1 MAKNVARVPSSVYE
15 WLDEVLPLVTRGI
28 IRLVNQAGLEVYSVS
43 VEVLGYILEKGYQM
57 RNWVDIEQ
65 QHVLKMDGNTGL
77 EGIKLQHIRH

>member
-1 MAKNVARVPSSVYE
+1 MWPEFPGNVYE

-28 IRLVNQAGLEVYSVS
+28 IRLVNQAGLEVYSAS

-57 RNWVDIEQ
+57 RNWVEMEQ
-65 QHVLKMDGNTGL
+65 QHVLKIDGNPGL